1 MFKKGLITG
10 FILGIVLII
19 SAIGY
24 LFYTAGSTIEETAT
38 VAQKERFKKME
49 LILHDLEGREI
60 NLKDYSDKTILINF
74 WGTWC
79 APCITEMPF
88 LQEVYHTVKD
98 DYVFLMI
105 TDESLDEVIPF
116 TKKNAYDF
124 TFALSNK
131 KIRGQIPTFS
141 TTYILDKD
149 HNVTHFKKGSF
160 DESNKESL
168 VALLREISKN

>member
-79 APCITEMPF
+79 APCIAEMPF

-105 TDESLDEVIPF
+105 TDDRLMKLYHLLKKMLMTLPLHF
-116 TKKNAYDF
+116 PTKKSGGKF
-124 TFALSNK
+124 LPFQLLIFLI
-131 KIRGQIPTFS
+131 KIIMLHT
-141 TTYILDKD
+141 L
-149 HNVTHFKKGSF
+149 KKG
-160 DESNKESL
+160 
-168 VALLREISKN
+168 LLMNQIRKV

>member
-60 NLKDYSDKTILINF
+60 NLKDYSDKRILINF
-74 WGTWC
+74 
-79 APCITEMPF
+79 
-88 LQEVYHTVKD
+88 
-98 DYVFLMI
+98 
-105 TDESLDEVIPF
+105 
-116 TKKNAYDF
+116 
-124 TFALSNK
+124 
-131 KIRGQIPTFS
+131 
-141 TTYILDKD
+141 
-149 HNVTHFKKGSF
+149 
-160 DESNKESL
+160 
-168 VALLREISKN
+168 